1 MTQGSSSSG
10 VTAALWTPRQAVPG
24 ISTVSTLSCLG
35 AGTTVI
41 RASHHTE
48 ETGLGGG
55 GGGGQ
60 CDPGSTLTWSRTDQ
74 EGL

>member
-41 RASHHTE
+41 RASRTPRK
-48 ETGLGGG
+48 LGWGVG
-55 GGGGQ
+55 EVVASVTL
-60 CDPGSTLTWSRTDQ
+60 DPTLTWSRTDQ
-74 EGL
+74 EGP